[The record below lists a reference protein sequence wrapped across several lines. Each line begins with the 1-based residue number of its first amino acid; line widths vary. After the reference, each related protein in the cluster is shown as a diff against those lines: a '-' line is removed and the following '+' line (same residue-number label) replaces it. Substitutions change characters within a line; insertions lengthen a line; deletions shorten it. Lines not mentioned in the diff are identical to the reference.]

1 MEYVSS
7 EADRRKCL
15 SRVVR
20 EIARAEQAAT
30 EHAARESRRLGEATP
45 PAEAL
50 RTIAQHAEALQP
62 RFHALV
68 SGYDITAARGGL
80 GAALANLRDLVV
92 DRIVQGERAY
102 RIALV
107 DLRHGVDAVSLF
119 RAASREDQ
127 LLGLI
132 RWCDDWL
139 SSRRPLVALAE
150 RALSWFSETPALTD
164 ADALADIEAEIL
176 GARLDGPAPSGDRP
190 SSHDHR

>member
-1 MEYVSS
+1 MEYVTS

-20 EIARAEQAAT
+20 EIARAEQAAI
-30 EHAARESRRLGEATP
+30 EHAERESRRLGETTQ
-45 PAEAL
+45 PAIAL
-50 RTIAQHAEALQP
+50 RSVAQHAVALQP
-62 RFHALV
+62 RFTALV
-68 SGYDITAARGGL
+68 SGYDISAARGGL

-102 RIALV
+102 RIALL
-107 DLRHGVDAVSLF
+107 DLRHGVDAVALF

-139 SSRRPLVALAE
+139 SVRRPLVALAE
-150 RALSWFSETPALTD
+150 RALSWFSEAPAPID
-164 ADALADIEAEIL
+164 ADALAAIESDIL
-176 GARLDGPAPSGDRP
+176 GARLDGPAPSSDRP
-190 SSHDHR
+190 TSHDRR